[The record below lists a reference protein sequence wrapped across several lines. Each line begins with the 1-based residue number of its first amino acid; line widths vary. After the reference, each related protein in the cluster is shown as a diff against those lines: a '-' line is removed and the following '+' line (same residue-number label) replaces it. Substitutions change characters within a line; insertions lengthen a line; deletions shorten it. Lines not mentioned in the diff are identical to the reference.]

1 MKKSILAI
9 LIAATIVSCSK
20 EAVLPSQTAA
30 SASTTDNASIQP
42 VVNFNISTPHII
54 YLTQGL
60 NTLQSDSFSVLGA
73 TCYATKFTF
82 AVTGTPNLSGFKF
95 YINGGQVRATVT
107 YANNEITVAMRT
119 AVTLVPG
126 NFNYILQARTA
137 GVSGSTFTMMLSGV
151 SIVDNK
157 RFQVSVN
164 NLPLEGNTLIMR

>member
-9 LIAATIVSCSK
+9 LIATAIVSCSK
-20 EAVLPSQTAA
+20 ETVLPSQAAA
-30 SASTTDNASIQP
+30 SAVSTDNATVQP
-42 VVNFNISTPHII
+42 VVNFNVSAPHTI

-82 AVTGTPNLSGFKF
+82 TVTGTPNLSGFKF

-107 YANNEITVAMRT
+107 YANNVITVATRT
-119 AVTLVPG
+119 AVTLIPG
-126 NFNYILQARTA
+126 NYNYILQARTA
-137 GVSGSTFTMMLSGV
+137 GVSGSTFTMMLSGA
-151 SIVDNK
+151 SIVDSNK
-157 RFQVSVN
+157 FQVSVN